1 MKRLGVASD
10 VRQVD
15 WRRGTQQGAE
25 TVSHKDYVDCN
36 VSRSFPQ
43 QLSQTKA
50 SLHGQK
56 AQRVFHLKRDDG
68 VAGGS
73 DREVTAG
80 QRRLGDGLSES
91 FRFEE
96 KAQSCGKFWY
106 PKGDREKRGF
116 VEGGGQEKVRIAE
129 GGRGRRNAE
138 GMPALLTEQPP
149 CTLRG

>member
-1 MKRLGVASD
+1 VKRFGVASD

-25 TVSHKDYVDCN
+25 TVSHGKDYVDCN

-43 QLSQTKA
+43 QLSQTEA
-50 SLHGQK
+50 SLHDQK

-73 DREVTAG
+73 DREVAAG
-80 QRRLGDGLSES
+80 QRRLGDGLNAS

-96 KAQSCGKFWY
+96 KAQSCGNSWY
-106 PKGDREKRGF
+106 RKDDRQKRR
-116 VEGGGQEKVRIAE
+116 ERVR
-129 GGRGRRNAE
+129 GGR
-138 GMPALLTEQPP
+138 
-149 CTLRG
+149 